1 MKVLLLHNRYRLTGG
16 EDGVMKAE
24 TDMLRARGIDVLEHQ
39 VDNGSDGDR
48 VSALQLA
55 WGSAWSR
62 RSYEEIRAVC
72 ERFRP
77 DVAHVHNFWM
87 RLSPS
92 VHAACKASGAATVQ
106 TLHNFRLLCANAV
119 MLRDGKV
126 CRDCVGKLPW
136 RGVVRRCYRDSTT
149 ASAAVTAMIGV
160 NRLRGT
166 WKRDVDA
173 FIALTEHSRGEF
185 VAGGLPAERIFV
197 KPNFRRDTGA
207 PTSLPSA
214 FDTIVYA
221 GRLSQEKGIDFLLS
235 AWAQKDLSRF
245 GKLLIVGQGDL
256 QKALEQQAEQLGLRP
271 PAVVFAG
278 QRNTS
283 EIPGILARARAMV
296 LPSLYFEC
304 FPMNVLEAFAGGR
317 PMIASRHGALGELV
331 RNGEL
336 GLTALPGDA
345 AALGGAIAQLLQD
358 GSLADR
364 LGRQARAEYLER
376 YTDEQNAR
384 ILFGIYD
391 IARQSRGANTGIVQ
405 HLIPAMEGKHASY

>member
-24 TDMLRARGIDVLEHQ
+24 TEMLRAHGIDVLEHQ

-55 WGSAWSR
+55 WGAAWAR
-62 RSYEEIRAVC
+62 RSYEEVRAIC

-119 MLRDGKV
+119 MLRDGKI

-136 RGVVRRCYRDSTT
+136 RGVVRRCYRGSAT

-173 FIALTEHSRGEF
+173 FIALTEHSRSEF

-207 PTSLPSA
+207 PTTLPSS

-221 GRLSQEKGIDFLLS
+221 GRLSQEKGVDVLLS

-245 GKLLIVGQGDL
+245 GRLLIVGQGDQ
-256 QKALEQQAEQLGLRP
+256 QKALEKQAQDLGLRP
-271 PAVVFAG
+271 PGVVFAG
-278 QRNTS
+278 QRKAS
-283 EIPGILARARAMV
+283 EVPAILASARAMV

-331 RNGEL
+331 RHGKL
-336 GLTALPGDA
+336 GLTAPPGDA
-345 AALGGAIAQLLQD
+345 AALGDVIAQLLQN

-384 ILFGIYD
+384 ILFGIYES
-391 IARQSRGANTGIVQ
+391 ARRNRGARAGMVQ
-405 HLIPAMEGKHASY
+405 DFVPALEGKHASY